1 MPTTCPVPSK
11 VPAASHHGPGRRRVV
26 TWALPA
32 GTATLVGLPGR
43 FGLTWLFGLDR
54 PGDALALVLRRALAI
69 DAEPVEDDL

>member
-1 MPTTCPVPSK
+1 
-11 VPAASHHGPGRRRVV
+11 V